1 MSFFYCNLA
10 AYFSRTAWLI
20 DLLGPRRGSVLFMCG
35 GVQDILKIASYA
47 LCFDSSESGK
57 FEYPKH
63 CDTKMPMVCI
73 YARTRI
79 CVYLY

>member
-1 MSFFYCNLA
+1 
-10 AYFSRTAWLI
+10 
-20 DLLGPRRGSVLFMCG
+20 MCG

-73 YARTRI
+73 CAYARSRVPLDI
-79 CVYLY
+79 LYVRRGLRCCCFDTKAIPEPR